1 MHSTF
6 LSVAGIS
13 CVLVTTAA
21 CGSSPSGPSGQP
33 QPVTETVT
41 GSTRQTGPNSCTS
54 DSHDFMAADGEI
66 RVTLLETSDPAG
78 ALAVQ
83 ICAGGIDNNNCTIN
97 VTRITAGQTLTS
109 SRRGTANQ
117 NLKFLAHNCVFGG
130 PVLSQAMTYR
140 ASVTYQR

>member
-1 MHSTF
+1 MHPTF
-6 LSVAGIS
+6 PPVVRV
-13 CVLVTTAA
+13 CFVLVTAA
-21 CGSSPSGPSGQP
+21 GCGSSPSGPSGQP

-83 ICAGGIDNNNCTIN
+83 VCAGGIDNNNCTIN
-97 VTRITAGQTLTS
+97 VARIAVGQTLTGT
-109 SRRGTANQ
+109 RRGTVNQ

-130 PVLSQAMTYR
+130 PLLSDPMTYR
-140 ASVTYQR
+140 ATVTYQR